1 MVDLSLHGKEMTNE
15 KKKKT
20 MTNLQSPPYEYLNH
34 NVHEQVALHLKKWT
48 KKHITNFIGKLKA
61 FKTDFDTSDFA
72 MECLNLHASP
82 CLQPPVL
89 W

>member
-34 NVHEQVALHLKKWT
+34 NVHEQEALHLKK
-48 KKHITNFIGKLKA
+48 
-61 FKTDFDTSDFA
+61 
-72 MECLNLHASP
+72 
-82 CLQPPVL
+82 
-89 W
+89 